1 MCVVCL
7 RLPGSS
13 FDALYNGH
21 PDLFFGHSL
30 CDASVGEEP
39 LLAYNTSK
47 KEKYQPLGGISFI
60 LYVLHKK
67 RK

>member
-47 KEKYQPLGGISFI
+47 KEK
-60 LYVLHKK
+60 
-67 RK
+67 